1 MKTLHKGFYVEIYS
15 MCTSPPRSAL
25 PDGCDRHRPAQ
36 FLRFNRPVASV
47 PTPAIVPALTP
58 DLTPMPTS
66 ALTVLTTPSALAVSV
81 VQDITVSATLN
92 PVTLTSLSFSLHDS
106 TDVTLTDTEVDLKTG
121 KAV

>member
-1 MKTLHKGFYVEIYS
+1 
-15 MCTSPPRSAL
+15 
-25 PDGCDRHRPAQ
+25 
-36 FLRFNRPVASV
+36 
-47 PTPAIVPALTP
+47 
-58 DLTPMPTS
+58 MPTS
-66 ALTVLTTPSALAVSV
+66 ALKVLTTPSALAVSV